1 MKTTLMALAVI
12 ALTAGPALAFQ
23 CPSLIKQIQDQ
34 TANRL
39 DNGANAAKALVQQ
52 SEQLHKDGK
61 HAESVAKAEEAAAA
75 AGIKLTKK

>member
-1 MKTTLMALAVI
+1 MKTALMALTVI

-39 DNGANAAKALVQQ
+39 DNGANTAKSLVVQA
-52 SEQLHKDGK
+52 EQLHKDGK
-61 HAESVAKAEEAAAA
+61 HVESIAKAEEAAAA

>member
-1 MKTTLMALAVI
+1 MKTALMALTVI

-23 CPSLIKQIQDQ
+23 CPALIKQIQDQ

-39 DNGANAAKALVQQ
+39 DNGANAAKELARQ

-75 AGIKLTKK
+75 AGIKRTKK

>member
-1 MKTTLMALAVI
+1 MKTALMALTVI

-23 CPSLIKQIQDQ
+23 CPALLKQIQDQ

-39 DNGANAAKALVQQ
+39 DNGANTAKVLAAQAD
-52 SEQLHKDGK
+52 QLHKDGK

>member
-23 CPSLIKQIQDQ
+23 CPALIKQIQDQ

-39 DNGANAAKALVQQ
+39 DNGANAAKELVRQ
-52 SEQLHKDGK
+52 SEQLHMDGK
-61 HAESVAKAEEAAAA
+61 LAESVAKAEEAAAA